1 MKGSEATMKYSVILS
16 AHGNPDH
23 YESPYEKVAP
33 SAVKHCKSIEECQA
47 AVREYIDKHG
57 LGGGN
62 FTGGDVYQYGEV
74 VGRISYNGRYWPLGS
89 EYCPE

>member
-1 MKGSEATMKYSVILS
+1 MKYSVILS

-23 YESPYEKVAP
+23 YESPLEQVAP
-33 SAVKHCKSIEECQA
+33 NCIAHCESIEECQA
-47 AVREYIDKHG
+47 KVREYIDKYD

-62 FTGGDVYQYGEV
+62 WTGGDVYQNGEV
-74 VGRISYNGRYWPLGS
+74 VGCISYNSRFWPLGS